1 MINLHSD
8 PVRTNPDIR
17 VGEDLLQSS
26 TKQTPSS
33 LEGVVGVGVLLV
45 VVISRNGHSTK
56 QSAQVEFNCK
66 VESEVLMRLEE
77 LEIYLCDDLHCG
89 VALPDPANNRMIP
102 AVKIF
107 IFCWRCCVDVL
118 AAVKTKLDSD
128 NWY

>member
-33 LEGVVGVGVLLV
+33 LEGVVGVPVLLV

-56 QSAQVEFNCK
+56 QSAQIEFNCK
-66 VESEVLMRLEE
+66 V
-77 LEIYLCDDLHCG
+77 
-89 VALPDPANNRMIP
+89 
-102 AVKIF
+102 KF
-107 IFCWRCCVDVL
+107 W
-118 AAVKTKLDSD
+118 
-128 NWY
+128 

>member
-8 PVRTNPDIR
+8 PVRTNPDIRVGEDLLQSSTKQTPSCLEGVVGVGVLLVVVIIADIR

-56 QSAQVEFNCK
+56 QSAQIEFNCK
-66 VESEVLMRLEE
+66 V
-77 LEIYLCDDLHCG
+77 
-89 VALPDPANNRMIP
+89 
-102 AVKIF
+102 KF
-107 IFCWRCCVDVL
+107 W
-118 AAVKTKLDSD
+118 
-128 NWY
+128 